1 MDLKKLNPKSRFNN
15 CGETYD
21 KYRPSYP
28 KEIIDFL
35 NEAIGLNEDSI
46 IADIGSGTGISTKIF
61 LENGNTVYAVEPNK
75 DMRQVAEKSFE
86 SCSNFYSIN
95 GESETT
101 NLQSESIDI
110 IVVAQSFHWFD
121 PVPTKDEFLR
131 ILKPNGSVV
140 LLYNRRNNS
149 NEFMDKYLELIG
161 KYGEQYSSE
170 SRDDISNN
178 FFESK
183 TVHEKILHNPQIVD
197 FDGLKGNLVSYSYI
211 PKEDNPRF
219 ISMIEELKT
228 LFDKY
233 NKNGEV
239 ILEYYTCISYCKMK
253 W

>member
-253 W
+253 

>member
-1 MDLKKLNPKSRFNN
+1 MDLKKLNPKGRFSN
-15 CGETYD
+15 CGEVYD

-35 NEAIGLNEDSI
+35 NEAIGLNKSSI

-86 SCSNFYSIN
+86 SYSKFYSVD
-95 GESETT
+95 GQSETT

-110 IVVAQSFHWFD
+110 IVAAQSFHWFD

-211 PKEDNPRF
+211 AKESDSRF
-219 ISMIEELKT
+219 IPMIEELKT

-239 ILEYYTCISYCKMK
+239 ILEYDTCISYCKMK
-253 W
+253 